1 MLLEVLL
8 SGLGH
13 LDGRQLEALVLET
26 GDDGADKAS
35 LNPVRFD
42 SLAFVSRRY
51 RSRDGIGRGQEVV

>member
-8 SGLGH
+8 SRLGH

-26 GDDGADKAS
+26 GDDGADEAA
-35 LNPVRFD
+35 LHTVGLD

-51 RSRDGIGRGQEVV
+51 RSRDGIGRGRKMV